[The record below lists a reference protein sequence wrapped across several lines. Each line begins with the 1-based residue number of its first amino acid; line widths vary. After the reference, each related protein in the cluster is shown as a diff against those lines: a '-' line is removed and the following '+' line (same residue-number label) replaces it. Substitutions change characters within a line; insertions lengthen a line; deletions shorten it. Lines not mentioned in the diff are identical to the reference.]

1 MKIADAYGEE
11 LEINTIEF
19 YRNIDL
25 FKIERIRGCY
35 FIKSFL
41 FFLNLIKYINILL
54 SKF

>member
-1 MKIADAYGEE
+1 MKISDAYGEE
-11 LEINTIEF
+11 LELNTIEF

-35 FIKSFL
+35 FIESFL
-41 FFLNLIKYINILL
+41 FFLNRFKYINIFL